1 MAQQDDTKRLPHD
14 PAFKAICSHPRMIAD
29 ALRGYAVKPNGPLD
43 PRTVAALDF
52 CTLQKLP
59 AEWVREDFH
68 KRIGDQVWRVQFRWA
83 RDWDDPGG
91 HLLLLVEFQ
100 SQQRRNMPLR
110 MAGYAAQL
118 YEELEVVGMAR
129 PGESRPPIFPMLI
142 HNGPRRWTA
151 PTKLSDM
158 VAPPPA
164 AAARPEDAEAARV
177 AADLRDFQLNYSCW
191 LLDFDPHR
199 EDGPDAD
206 NGMSLLIGV
215 DSAAT
220 VEGLMRPLEL
230 LRDLPER
237 ELAGK
242 MLEWGLRRLNV
253 DKETA
258 EEMKRMANVEERFYS
273 QLDVR
278 VREWTQQWLDEGRE
292 EGRTE
297 GIQEGRTEGLRQGRT
312 EGIETGIEQGRA
324 EAITA
329 QREGLRRQAAVRF
342 GASARLLDRHLE
354 SVGSA
359 AKLAEIGVWLMVD
372 TMAQVIAKIEAAA
385 ADERID

>member
-1 MAQQDDTKRLPHD
+1 MAQQDNSERLPHD

-52 CTLQKLP
+52 CSLQKLP

-68 KRIGDQVWRVQFRWA
+68 KRLGDQVWGVRFRWA

-91 HLLLLVEFQ
+91 YLLLLVEFQ

-118 YEELEVVGMAR
+118 YEELEVLRVVR

-151 PTKLSDM
+151 PTKLSAM
-158 VAPPPA
+158 IAPPPPA
-164 AAARPEDAEAARV
+164 ATARPEDAEAARV
-177 AADLRDFQLNYSCW
+177 AADLRDFQLNYRCW

-199 EDGPDAD
+199 EDDPSAD

-237 ELAGK
+237 ELAGT
-242 MLEWGLRRLNV
+242 MLEWGLRRLDV
-253 DKETA
+253 DEETA

-292 EGRTE
+292 Q
-297 GIQEGRTEGLRQGRT
+297 GIEQGRT
-312 EGIETGIEQGRA
+312 EGREQGRT
-324 EAITA
+324 EGRVQGRTECILA

-342 GASARLLDRHLE
+342 GASARLLDAPLE
-354 SVGSA
+354 GVASA

-372 TMAQVIAKIEAAA
+372 TMEQLLAKVEAAA
-385 ADERID
+385 ADDRID

>member
-1 MAQQDDTKRLPHD
+1 MAQQDDTNRLPHD

-52 CTLQKLP
+52 CSLQKLP
-59 AEWVREDFH
+59 AEWVRKDFH
-68 KRIGDQVWRVQFRWA
+68 NRLGDQVWRVQFRWA
-83 RDWDDPGG
+83 RDWDDPGCY
-91 HLLLLVEFQ
+91 LLLLVEFQ
-100 SQQRRNMPLR
+100 SQQRPNMPLR

-118 YEELEVVGMAR
+118 YEELEVLRVVR
-129 PGESRPPIFPMLI
+129 RGESRPPIFPMLI

-158 VAPPPA
+158 VALPPPLPA
-164 AAARPEDAEAARV
+164 AVRPEDAQAARV
-177 AADLRDFQLNYSCW
+177 VANDLREFQLNYRCW
-191 LLDFDPHR
+191 LLDFDRHR
-199 EDGPDAD
+199 GDDPSAD

-215 DSAAT
+215 DSAAAPDR
-220 VEGLMRPLEL
+220 LARPLEL

-242 MLEWGLRRLNV
+242 MLDWGLRRLGA

-278 VREWTQQWLDEGRE
+278 VREWTQQWLA
-292 EGRTE
+292 
-297 GIQEGRTEGLRQGRT
+297 
-312 EGIETGIEQGRA
+312 EGIETGIERGRA
-324 EAITA
+324 EAVAA
-329 QREGLRRQAAVRF
+329 QREGLRRQAALRF
-342 GASARLLDRHLE
+342 GASARLLDAPLE
-354 SVGSA
+354 GVESA

-372 TMAQVIAKIEAAA
+372 TVEQLIAKIEAAA
-385 ADERID
+385 ADEHIA

>member
-1 MAQQDDTKRLPHD
+1 MAQQDNSERLPHD

-52 CTLQKLP
+52 CSLQKLP

-68 KRIGDQVWRVQFRWA
+68 KRLGDQVWGVRFRWA

-91 HLLLLVEFQ
+91 YLLLLVEFQ

-118 YEELEVVGMAR
+118 YEELEVLRVVR

-158 VAPPPA
+158 VALPPPLPA
-164 AAARPEDAEAARV
+164 AVRPEDAQAARV
-177 AADLRDFQLNYSCW
+177 AANDLREFQLNYGCW
-191 LLDFDPHR
+191 LLDFDRYR
-199 EDGPDAD
+199 EDDPDAD

-215 DSAAT
+215 DSAANPAR
-220 VEGLMRPLEL
+220 LARPLKL

-242 MLEWGLRRLNV
+242 ILDWGLRRLGV
-253 DKETA
+253 DEETA

-278 VREWTQQWLDEGRE
+278 VREWTQQWLAEGRE

-297 GIQEGRTEGLRQGRT
+297 GI
-312 EGIETGIEQGRA
+312 ETGIERGRA
-324 EAITA
+324 EAVAA
-329 QREGLRRQAAVRF
+329 QREELRRQAALRF
-342 GASARLLDRHLE
+342 GPSARLLDAPLDG
-354 SVGSA
+354 VASA

-372 TMAQVIAKIEAAA
+372 TVEQLIAKIKAVA
-385 ADERID
+385 ADEHID

>member
-1 MAQQDDTKRLPHD
+1 MAQQDDTNRLPHD

-29 ALRGYAVKPNGPLD
+29 ALRGYAVKPHGPLD

-52 CTLQKLP
+52 CSLQKLP

-68 KRIGDQVWRVQFRWA
+68 NRLGDQVWRVKFRWA

-118 YEELEVVGMAR
+118 YEELEVLRVVR
-129 PGESRPPIFPMLI
+129 PGGSRPPIFPMLI

-164 AAARPEDAEAARV
+164 AAAARPEDAEAARV
-177 AADLRDFQLNYSCW
+177 AADLRDFQLHYRCW

-199 EDGPDAD
+199 EDDPSPD

-220 VEGLMRPLEL
+220 VEGIMRPLEL

-237 ELAGK
+237 ELAGT
-242 MLEWGLRRLNV
+242 MLEWGLRRLGV

-278 VREWTQQWLDEGRE
+278 VREWTQRWLDEGRE
-292 EGRTE
+292 E
-297 GIQEGRTEGLRQGRT
+297 
-312 EGIETGIEQGRA
+312 GRA

-329 QREGLRRQAAVRF
+329 QREGLRRQAALRF
-342 GASARLLDRHLE
+342 GASARLLDAPLE
-354 SVGSA
+354 GVASA

-372 TMAQVIAKIEAAA
+372 TMEQLIAKIEAAG
-385 ADERID
+385 ADEHID

>member
-1 MAQQDDTKRLPHD
+1 MAQPDNSQRLPHD

-29 ALRGYAVKPNGPLD
+29 ALRGYAVKPDGPLD

-52 CTLQKLP
+52 CSLQKLP

-68 KRIGDQVWRVQFRWA
+68 NRLGDQVWRVRFRWA

-91 HLLLLVEFQ
+91 YLLLLVEFQ

-118 YEELEVVGMAR
+118 YEELEVLGVVDRGA
-129 PGESRPPIFPMLI
+129 PRPPIFPMLI

-158 VAPPPA
+158 VALPPPLPA
-164 AAARPEDAEAARV
+164 AAVRPEDVEAARV
-177 AADLRDFQLNYSCW
+177 AARDLREFQLNYGYW

-199 EDGPDAD
+199 GDDPSAD

-215 DSAAT
+215 DSVAAP
-220 VEGLMRPLEL
+220 ERLALPLEL
-230 LRDLPER
+230 LRELPER

-242 MLEWGLRRLNV
+242 LLDWGLRRLGV

-278 VREWTQQWLDEGRE
+278 VREWTQQLLAEGRE
-292 EGRTE
+292 
-297 GIQEGRTEGLRQGRT
+297 QGRT
-312 EGIETGIEQGRA
+312 EGIA
-324 EAITA
+324 A
-329 QREGLRRQAAVRF
+329 QREGLRRQARLRF
-342 GASARLLDRHLE
+342 GASARLLDAPLDG
-354 SVGSA
+354 VGSS
-359 AKLAEIGVWLMVD
+359 AKLTEIGDWLVVD
-372 TMAQVIAKIEAAA
+372 TLDQLVAKVEAAA
-385 ADERID
+385 AGGRID

>member
-1 MAQQDDTKRLPHD
+1 MAQQDNSQRLPHD

-29 ALRGYAVKPNGPLD
+29 ALRGYAVKPHGPLD

-52 CTLQKLP
+52 CSLQKLP

-68 KRIGDQVWRVQFRWA
+68 NRLGDQVWRVKFRWA

-118 YEELEVVGMAR
+118 YEELEVLRVVR
-129 PGESRPPIFPMLI
+129 PGGSRPPIFPMLI

-158 VAPPPA
+158 VALPPPA
-164 AAARPEDAEAARV
+164 AAARPEDVEAARV
-177 AADLRDFQLNYSCW
+177 AADLRDFQLHYRCW

-199 EDGPDAD
+199 EDDPSPD

-220 VEGLMRPLEL
+220 VEGIMRPLEL

-237 ELAGK
+237 ELAGT
-242 MLEWGLRRLNV
+242 MLEWGLRRLGV

-278 VREWTQQWLDEGRE
+278 VREWTQRWLAEGRE

-297 GIQEGRTEGLRQGRT
+297 GIER
-312 EGIETGIEQGRA
+312 GRA
-324 EAITA
+324 EAVAA
-329 QREGLRRQAAVRF
+329 QREGLRRQAALRF
-342 GASARLLDRHLE
+342 GASARLLDAPLE
-354 SVGSA
+354 GVASA

-372 TMAQVIAKIEAAA
+372 TMEQLLAKVEAAA
-385 ADERID
+385 TDDRID